1 MIQTMNWLSP
11 YPWAGEAHAQS
22 ERPLQVMADVKFGQP
37 SKNCHDSGICEV
49 ELLPSNTS
57 IIAIPEKYENSP
69 CNKGITCLLSV
80 YPFSQAYLEL
90 AIPKSSLN
98 AHCRKKQLT
107 KAGFKVTEDYQ
118 LPDDLCEALQLRQA
132 VITKGLHPYWEGIG
146 MLIVRLPLSTDD
158 DV

>member
-1 MIQTMNWLSP
+1 MNWLSP
-11 YPWAGEAHAQS
+11 YPWAGAAHVQS
-22 ERPLQVMADVKFGQP
+22 KPPLQVMADVKFGQP

-49 ELLPSNTS
+49 ELLPSDTS
-57 IIAIPEKYENSP
+57 IIDTSQTGENTP
-69 CNKGITCLLSV
+69 CNKPITCLLSV
-80 YPFSQAYLEL
+80 HSVAAQYLEM

-146 MLIVRLPLSTDD
+146 MLIIRLLLSTDD